1 MVSPAKYG
9 IIDSNRLHF
18 DDKGILNMDEW
29 MNYEQF
35 DRQTWHSFFPADSVH
50 LNQENLDE
58 IKSLNDRISIEDVQD
73 VYLPLIKLL
82 QLHYQNFLSW
92 QMQKSTFLRQPV
104 RRVPY
109 IIGIAGSVAVG
120 KSTIAR
126 LLSILL
132 NKLLPD
138 KRVEL
143 MTTDGFLFPNAELK
157 RRGIMDRKGFP
168 ESYDME
174 KFLKPLNDVKAGEPV
189 VTAPTYSHQ
198 VYDVQPDKPLMID
211 HPDILIVEGINTLQL
226 PTNQR
231 LYVSDYFDWSI
242 YVDADPELIE
252 CWYLQRFGLLLKTA
266 FTDPS
271 NYYYPY
277 SQGDQD
283 EAFAMARDVWEKVDL
298 PNLTDFILPTK
309 TRANLILHKTH
320 GHVVDRLYLRH
331 D

>member
-1 MVSPAKYG
+1 
-9 IIDSNRLHF
+9 
-18 DDKGILNMDEW
+18 MDEW

-50 LNQENLDE
+50 LSQENLDD
-58 IKSLNDRISIEDVQD
+58 IKSLNDRISIQDVKD

-82 QLHYQNFLSW
+82 QLHYQNFLEW
-92 QMQKSTFLRQPV
+92 QMQKSNFLQQPV

-138 KRVEL
+138 KRVDL
-143 MTTDGFLFPNAELK
+143 MTTDGFLYPNAELK
-157 RRGIMDRKGFP
+157 RRGIMNRKGFP

-174 KFLKPLNDVKAGEPV
+174 KLLKFLNDVKAGEPV
-189 VTAPTYSHQ
+189 VEAPTYSHQ
-198 VYDVQPDKPLMID
+198 VYDVQPDKPQVID
-211 HPDILIVEGINTLQL
+211 RPDILIVEGINTLQL

-252 CWYLQRFGLLLKTA
+252 YWYLQRFGLLLKTA

-277 SQGDQD
+277 SQGDRK
-283 EAFAMARDVWEKVDL
+283 EAFAMAKKVWRDVDL
-298 PNLTDFILPTK
+298 PNLTEFILPTK
-309 TRANLILHKTH
+309 TRADLILHKTKD
-320 GHVVDRLYLRH
+320 HVVDRLYLRH
-331 D
+331 DQ

>member
-174 KFLKPLNDVKAGEPV
+174 KLLKFLNDVKAGEPV

-309 TRANLILHKTH
+309 TRAHLA
-320 GHVVDRLYLRH
+320 
-331 D
+331 

>member
-1 MVSPAKYG
+1 
-9 IIDSNRLHF
+9 
-18 DDKGILNMDEW
+18 MDEW

-35 DRQTWHSFFPADSVH
+35 DRQTWHSFFPTNTVRLSQD
-50 LNQENLDE
+50 NLED
-58 IKSLNDRISIEDVQD
+58 IKSLNDRISIQDVQD
-73 VYLPLIKLL
+73 VYLPLIKLI
-82 QLHYQNFLSW
+82 QLRYQNFLEW
-92 QMQKSTFLRQPV
+92 QMQKANFLRQSV
-104 RRVPY
+104 HRVPY

-143 MTTDGFLFPNAELK
+143 MTTDGFLYPNAELK

-168 ESYDME
+168 ESYDMKKLL
-174 KFLKPLNDVKAGEPV
+174 KFLNDVKAGEPELK
-189 VTAPTYSHQ
+189 APTYSHQ
-198 VYDVQPDKPLMID
+198 VYDVQLDKPQLIEQ
-211 HPDILIVEGINTLQL
+211 PDILVVEGINTLQL

-231 LYVSDYFDWSI
+231 LYVSDYFDLSL
-242 YVDADPELIE
+242 YVDADADLIE
-252 CWYLQRFGLLLKTA
+252 QWYLQRFGLLLDTA

-277 SQGDQD
+277 SQGDR
-283 EAFAMARDVWEKVDL
+283 EVAFKMARDVWHRVDL
-298 PNLTDFILPTK
+298 PNLEEFILPTK
-309 TRANLILHKTH
+309 SRANIILHKTV
-320 GHVVDRLYLRH
+320 GHVVDRIYLRR

>member
-1 MVSPAKYG
+1 
-9 IIDSNRLHF
+9 
-18 DDKGILNMDEW
+18 MDEW

-35 DRQTWHSFFPADSVH
+35 DRQTWHSFFPTNTVRLSQD
-50 LNQENLDE
+50 NLED
-58 IKSLNDRISIEDVQD
+58 IKSLNDRVSIQDVQD
-73 VYLPLIKLL
+73 VYLPLIKLI
-82 QLHYQNFLSW
+82 QLRYQNFLEW
-92 QMQKSTFLRQPV
+92 QMQKANFLRQSV
-104 RRVPY
+104 HRVPY

-143 MTTDGFLFPNAELK
+143 MTTDGFLYPNAELK

-174 KFLKPLNDVKAGEPV
+174 KLLKFLNDVKAGEPELK
-189 VTAPTYSHQ
+189 APTYSHQ
-198 VYDVQPDKPLMID
+198 VYDVQLDKPQLIEQ
-211 HPDILIVEGINTLQL
+211 PDILIVEGINTLQL
-226 PTNQR
+226 STNQR
-231 LYVSDYFDWSI
+231 LYVSDYFDLSL
-242 YVDADPELIE
+242 YVDADADLIE
-252 CWYLQRFGLLLKTA
+252 QWYLQRFGLLLDTA

-277 SQGDQD
+277 SQSDR
-283 EAFAMARDVWEKVDL
+283 EAAFKMARDVWQRVDL
-298 PNLTDFILPTK
+298 PNLEEFILPTK
-309 TRANLILHKTH
+309 SRANVILHKTV
-320 GHVVDRLYLRH
+320 GHVVDRIYLRR